1 MQRTAGYSHNAMAVI
16 SYKVRFNISEG
27 VLKLIA
33 SSAAINFFLREEVE
47 ASTSETRETASQGKW
62 GKAERFSFAAKVP
75 FFYFIV
81 PSSPSEAPSFFQN

>member
-1 MQRTAGYSHNAMAVI
+1 MYSRILIKCVSLKRIGFPMQRTAGYSHNAMAVI

-47 ASTSETRETASQGKW
+47 ASTSETRETAS
-62 GKAERFSFAAKVP
+62 
-75 FFYFIV
+75 
-81 PSSPSEAPSFFQN
+81 